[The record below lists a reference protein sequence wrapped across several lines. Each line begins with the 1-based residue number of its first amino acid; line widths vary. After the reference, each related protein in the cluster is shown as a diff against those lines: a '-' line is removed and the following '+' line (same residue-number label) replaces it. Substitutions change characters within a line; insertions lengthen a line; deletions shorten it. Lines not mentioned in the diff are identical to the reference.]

1 MSDNKSNQDISQKE
15 LLAPTR
21 KHRYYTPDEVRL
33 HNSANDCYIS
43 IFYDVYDLTKFIR
56 ENNSSIMDLLI
67 KFAGTDIFYWFD
79 LKTKDPKTC
88 IFQGTSLQS
97 YS

>member
-1 MSDNKSNQDISQKE
+1 MSDNKSNQNISQKE

-43 IFYDVYDLTKFIR
+43 IIYEVYDLTKFIR

-67 KFAGTDIFYWFD
+67 KFAGTDIFY
-79 LKTKDPKTC
+79 
-88 IFQGTSLQS
+88 
-97 YS
+97 